1 MIVSRKCNEVDVKLV
16 ARASDFVLCD
26 SALDHGVEK
35 GEAQEGHSA
44 WRECLLPGP
53 TLCHYK
59 TYKARLEEFR
69 RGRLLAYE
77 LIRHMPNAIRG
88 RLTS

>member
-16 ARASDFVLCD
+16 ARASDFVPCD

-44 WRECLLPGP
+44 WRECLLPGADFVSLQNLQS
-53 TLCHYK
+53 T
-59 TYKARLEEFR
+59 
-69 RGRLLAYE
+69 
-77 LIRHMPNAIRG
+77 IRG
-88 RLTS
+88 ISSRALACLRIDSPHA